1 MRSTAGND
9 SRPGR
14 SRPSGRTAGTGT
26 DTRPT
31 PSVQEDEGKGFLFSV
46 SDFFNRSV
54 SGEGKITWGV
64 LLLAAF
70 AVFALVRAVISLK
83 YFFG

>member
-1 MRSTAGND
+1 MMKSTAGND
-9 SRPGR
+9 NRNVL
-14 SRPSGRTAGTGT
+14 SGFRDRLAGKTGEN
-26 DTRPT
+26 P
-31 PSVQEDEGKGFLFSV
+31 PVKDEEKGFLFSV

-64 LLLAAF
+64 LLLVAF